1 MDMDRKQVS
10 EIKNECLQMPDY
22 IRDRIEETV
31 QQQVTKKQHGSR
43 RIWRA
48 AAAVLAFCCMASG
61 TTFATTTLYKMHL
74 EKQGKYGSTLIYG
87 DATDTD
93 AQTETA
99 DANTQKEA
107 TNTNAQTGADAN
119 LEALYTLDVS
129 YIPEGM
135 EIDGLDGIYADGNN
149 YVSKVSIFPSDKA
162 FMGGVSFVFWKMPS
176 DKQSLFN
183 NTYVVSTQELEI
195 DGKQAVI
202 VENQTMESA
211 TADVRYKIYV
221 TYDNNYLLDMCV
233 YDDTELET
241 AIDIV
246 KGLTL
251 TPTDDPAA
259 KRRILV
265 QEYIEPNYE
274 VVDETA
280 NTDQFTKTSKKSM
293 EHLHQIGETFDVPNS
308 SLKAKVSKVELLD
321 SPNELDTAYEL
332 DSIET
337 DAAGKLVNNVIA
349 YEKYGD
355 GINQLDEV
363 VATKEVKEKIL
374 YIEVEY
380 TNTGKTQTGDTL
392 YDCELIRAKETDD
405 GYEIVDVYA
414 IDSLE
419 YDSYYGQNYMI
430 NGSPIYYYN
439 GKSVEEKNHL
449 IHVQPG
455 ETRTVTW
462 AFLVSEDE
470 LPYLFLDLFSGSSIN
485 TEFNN
490 IALSNGYVDIRQ

>member
-1 MDMDRKQVS
+1 M
-10 EIKNECLQMPDY
+10 
-22 IRDRIEETV
+22 
-31 QQQVTKKQHGSR
+31 
-43 RIWRA
+43 
-48 AAAVLAFCCMASG
+48 
-61 TTFATTTLYKMHL
+61 
-74 EKQGKYGSTLIYG
+74 
-87 DATDTD
+87 
-93 AQTETA
+93 
-99 DANTQKEA
+99 
-107 TNTNAQTGADAN
+107 
-119 LEALYTLDVS
+119 
-129 YIPEGM
+129 
-135 EIDGLDGIYADGNN
+135 
-149 YVSKVSIFPSDKA
+149 
-162 FMGGVSFVFWKMPS
+162 
-176 DKQSLFN
+176 
-183 NTYVVSTQELEI
+183 
-195 DGKQAVI
+195 
-202 VENQTMESA
+202 
-211 TADVRYKIYV
+211 
-221 TYDNNYLLDMCV
+221 
-233 YDDTELET
+233 
-241 AIDIV
+241 
-246 KGLTL
+246 
-251 TPTDDPAA
+251 
-259 KRRILV
+259 V

-392 YDCELIRAKETDD
+392 YNCELIRAKETDD

-419 YDSYYGQNYMI
+419 YDSYYGQNYLI
-430 NGSPIYYYN
+430 NGSSIYYYN